1 MGQRL
6 KYNEAAPEGLQALR
20 GLEHYLNVGTSLD
33 PVLRELVRLR
43 VSLLNGCEFCVALHR
58 HELARRHEPASRVD
72 AVSDWSGSD
81 AFTPRERAALAWT
94 DVVTDIQETHATDEE
109 YAAVSE
115 FFEGKDLADLTL
127 TIAVINAWNRLA
139 IPFRAEWK
147 GFAPPE
153 TQTAVVDTSVESA
166 G

>member
-1 MGQRL
+1 MGQRMN
-6 KYNEAAPEGLQALR
+6 YNEAAPDGLKALR
-20 GLEHYLNVGTSLD
+20 GFEHYLNVGTSLD

-43 VSLLNGCEFCVALHR
+43 ASLLNGCEFCVALHR
-58 HELARRHEPASRVD
+58 HELAKRHEPASRVE
-72 AVSDWSGSD
+72 AVADWKGSD

-94 DVVTDIQETHATDEE
+94 DVVTNIQQTHATDEE
-109 YAAVSE
+109 YAAVSA

-127 TIAVINAWNRLA
+127 SIAAINAWNRLA

-147 GFAPPE
+147 GISSAEKKPAAAP
-153 TQTAVVDTSVESA
+153 SVEPA